1 MKVLL
6 FDAANTLIYKPSL
19 WVRIQE
25 VLTKHQYTID
35 DKELKLKHKLISEI
49 INFPDRTSKEFY
61 ADFNSELLLS
71 LGIIPTDELQEDLFN
86 NCTYQPWQA
95 FEDCKFLSEL
105 NITKAI
111 VSNFNSS
118 LFDLIGDLI
127 GKDVFDEIII
137 SENEKK
143 RKPSLAFYQIAI
155 EKLGVN
161 PEDILYIG
169 DSLKLDI
176 IPAKNLGIN
185 TLLIDRDSVY
195 QYPLEKI
202 SSFEEL
208 KNYL

>member
-1 MKVLL
+1 MEVLL
-6 FDAANTLIYKPSL
+6 FDAANTLIHKPSL

-25 VLTKHQYTID
+25 VLTKHQYKID

-49 INFPDRTSKEFY
+49 INFPDRTSKDFY

-71 LGIIPTDELQEDLFN
+71 LGIIPSEDLMEDLFS

-95 FEDCKFLSEL
+95 FDDCKFLSEL
-105 NITKAI
+105 NIRKSI

-137 SENEKK
+137 SENEKE

-155 EKLGVN
+155 EKLGVK

-169 DSLKLDI
+169 DSLKLDV
-176 IPAKNLGIN
+176 IPAKKLGIN

-195 QYPLEKI
+195 QYPTEKI